1 MVYNS
6 PEMMFRRKLEQEAEL
21 QQAIEYQGRRLMN
34 LQLPDMINHNLN
46 HQLHRHQL
54 AVVPVPVPFP
64 AQAYSQINQGLA
76 QSSDGITQEELDGKQ

>member
-1 MVYNS
+1 MYNS
-6 PEMMFRRKLEQEAEL
+6 QEMLFRRKLEEQAEL

-54 AVVPVPVPFP
+54 AVIPVPFP
-64 AQAYSQINQGLA
+64 VQAYSQINQGLA
-76 QSSDGITQEELDGKQ
+76 HSSDGITQEALDGKQLI